1 MPIKIYKPTS
11 EGRRQMTG
19 VDFSVLTK
27 SYPEKS
33 LTFGRKKTSAR
44 NNMGRITVRHH
55 GGGHKQLYRLVDFKQ
70 NKYNVSG
77 RVASIEYDPNR
88 TAFIALIVYKDG
100 EKRYILAPKDLK
112 VGSIVIASENTPLT
126 IGNRLMLKNIPVGTF
141 IHNVEFFPGKGGQL
155 ARSAGNSIQVMAQEG
170 GYTHLLL
177 PSSEIRKVQDS
188 GYASI
193 GTLSN
198 SEWNTITIGKAGR
211 SRWLG
216 IRPTVRGSAMNPVDH
231 PYGGGEGRALRG
243 TRRPKTKWGKITGGR
258 KTRKKNKRSNT
269 FIIRRRKK

>member
-44 NNMGRITVRHH
+44 NNRGRITVRHH
-55 GGGHKQLYRLVDFKQ
+55 GGGHKQLYRLIDFKQ
-70 NKYNVSG
+70 NKYNISG
-77 RVASIEYDPNR
+77 RVVSIEYDPNR

-112 VGSIVIASENTPLT
+112 VGSVVIASENAPLT
-126 IGNRLMLKNIPVGTF
+126 IGNRLMLKNIPVGAF

-155 ARSAGNSIQVMAQEG
+155 ARSAGNSVQVMAQEG
-170 GYTHLLL
+170 GHTHLLL
-177 PSSEIRKVQDS
+177 PSSEIRKVLDR

-193 GTLSN
+193 GVLSN
-198 SEWNTITIGKAGR
+198 TERNAITIGKAGR

-216 IRPTVRGSAMNPVDH
+216 IRPTVRASAMNPVDH

-258 KTRKKNKRSNT
+258 KTRKKKNRSNA

>member
-1 MPIKIYKPTS
+1 MAIKIYKPTS

-44 NNMGRITVRHH
+44 NNMGRITVRHQ
-55 GGGHKQLYRLVDFKQ
+55 GGGHKQLYRLIDFKQ

-126 IGNRLMLKNIPVGTF
+126 IGNRLMLKNITVGTF